1 MSRNVIDPAYI
12 QPVCAANFSHNDLL
26 SISYIYWHNICKT
39 LLRPF
44 RAKAPVETNGGISL
58 PTNIIS
64 LRSLAVSSASAF
76 ALVAASYTPIA
87 VASDATETAAPAESA
102 DIDAGQGIVV
112 TAQRREER
120 LQDVPVAVTALD
132 QTLFS
137 VGGLGRSANE
147 VLNLVPNASAGTQ
160 QHGRPRWWIRGVG
173 AGQQQLD
180 LANPV
185 GFYLDDVYISNS
197 SATGIPLFDIERVEV
212 LRGPQGT
219 LWGKNTTGGAINVI
233 SKRPSLNGQDDNYA
247 KLEYGSFDNKIA
259 EGGFG
264 TTLVDD
270 KLAARASF
278 RFDDRSGRFDN
289 LYTGE
294 KSSAVRDVV
303 FRSQLLAKPT
313 DTLQA
318 LLSVHYRDYDTDGS
332 YWTTASYAANGVVRN
347 GYAPSTDINDIS
359 TNAPEFSR
367 NKQFGGSLHLDWDLG
382 PATLTSITGYE
393 RFKTKGAGDTDY
405 TPLEISRSYT
415 AARSAQWT
423 QELRLSSAQ
432 QQRLSWIFGLFYFN
446 EKIHSNAYS
455 ATLPQGS
462 IPALAGATATAAYSS
477 TAYDHSAESGAVFGS
492 STFAFTDSV
501 KLTLG
506 GRWTRETKELAFD
519 RRASPNAAATS
530 WNNYAQWW
538 NSYTGGYGGVGT
550 FGGSLKQTWDAFTY
564 DVTPSWTI
572 ARDHLLY
579 AKFSHGVKS
588 GGFNTAATLPVALV
602 AVRPEKLDAYEI
614 GYKSSWLNGLLTF
627 NATAFHYD
635 YKDVQVNV
643 VGPNPGAVGGATV
656 SYLQN
661 AAKAKVD
668 GAEFE
673 LTLAPTDGL
682 KLNAA
687 LGLLDTEY
695 TRFQVLNGGANLSG
709 ARFVRSPKV
718 TLNGGA
724 SYSFAVADLGKIEL
738 AADARYQSRQFYYVT
753 PQDTANRYYLQQKPY
768 ALTNIRVTYTTKDD
782 NVSVTGFVNNLFD
795 VRYLNHALPAANAA
809 QGVTG
814 DTVAWADPLTAG
826 AAVIFRF

>member
-1 MSRNVIDPAYI
+1 MSTNTRPLRSIAAIGASTIALLAAAY
-12 QPVCAANFSHNDLL
+12 
-26 SISYIYWHNICKT
+26 
-39 LLRPF
+39 
-44 RAKAPVETNGGISL
+44 APVSAAEETPS
-58 PTNIIS
+58 
-64 LRSLAVSSASAF
+64 AV
-76 ALVAASYTPIA
+76 
-87 VASDATETAAPAESA
+87 APAENVEA
-102 DIDAGQGIVV
+102 DADAGGGIVV

-132 QTLFS
+132 KSLFAI
-137 VGGLGRSANE
+137 GGLGRSANE

-185 GFYLDDVYISNS
+185 GFYLDDVYISNA
-197 SATGIPLFDIERVEV
+197 SATGIPLFDLERVEV

-233 SKRPSLNGQDDNYA
+233 SKRPSLNGQDENYV

-259 EGGFG
+259 EGGIG
-264 TTLVDD
+264 TTLIDD

-278 RFDDRSGRFDN
+278 RFDDRGGRFTN
-289 LYTGE
+289 LFTGD
-294 KSSAVRDVV
+294 KSNAIKDIV
-303 FRSQLLAKPT
+303 FRGQLLAKPT
-313 DTLQA
+313 DTLEA

-347 GYAPSTDINDIS
+347 GYAPSRDINDIS

-382 PATLTSITGYE
+382 GPTLTSITGYE
-393 RFKTKGAGDTDY
+393 RYQTRSAGDTDY
-405 TPLEISRSYT
+405 TPLEISRSY
-415 AARSAQWT
+415 AQARSSQWT

-432 QQRLSWIFGLFYFN
+432 DQRLSWIVGLFYFN
-446 EKIHSNAYS
+446 ENIRSRAFS

-462 IPALAGATATAAYSS
+462 VPAQAGATATAAFSDTVYKH
-477 TAYDHSAESGAVFGS
+477 DAESGAVFGS
-492 STFAFTDSV
+492 GTFAFTDSV

-506 GRWTRETKELAFD
+506 GRWTRETKELDFD
-519 RRASPNAAATS
+519 RRASPNAAATGWS
-530 WNNYAQWW
+530 NLAQWW
-538 NSYTGGYGGVGT
+538 NSYTGTYGGAGT
-550 FGGSLKQTWDAFTY
+550 FGGSLKRTWDAFTY
-564 DVTPSWTI
+564 DITPSWTV
-572 ARDHLLY
+572 APNNLLY

-588 GGFNTAATLPVALV
+588 GGFNTAATLPIALV

-614 GYKSSWLNGLLTF
+614 GYKSSWFDGLLTF

-673 LTLAPTDGL
+673 LTVAPTEGL
-682 KLNAA
+682 KLNGA

-695 TRFQVLNGGANLSG
+695 TRFQVLNGGANLAG
-709 ARFVRSPKV
+709 ARFVRSPRI

-724 SYSFAVADLGKIEL
+724 SYSFALADLGKLEL
-738 AADARYQSRQFYYVT
+738 AADARYQALQFYYVT
-753 PQDTANRYYLQQKPY
+753 PQDVVNRSLLTQKPY
-768 ALTNIRVTYTTKDD
+768 TVTNIRATYTTKNDAL
-782 NVSVTGFVNNLFD
+782 SVTGFINNLFD
-795 VRYLNHALPAANAA
+795 VRYLNHSLPAANAA

-826 AAVIFRF
+826 VAVLFRF

>member
-1 MSRNVIDPAYI
+1 L
-12 QPVCAANFSHNDLL
+12 FT
-26 SISYIYWHNICKT
+26 T
-39 LLRPF
+39 L
-44 RAKAPVETNGGISL
+44 
-58 PTNIIS
+58 IS
-64 LRSLAVSSASAF
+64 LRSLAAAGASAL
-76 ALVAASYTPIA
+76 ALVAAANAP
-87 VASDATETAAPAESA
+87 ASLANEADGAATPAESVDA
-102 DIDAGQGIVV
+102 DAGTGILV

-132 QTLFS
+132 RSLFT

-147 VLNLVPNASAGTQ
+147 VLNLVPNASAGSQ

-180 LANPV
+180 LSNPV

-197 SATGIPLFDIERVEV
+197 SATGLPLFDIERVEV

-219 LWGKNTTGGAINVI
+219 LWGKNTTGGAINII

-278 RFDDRSGRFDN
+278 RFDDRGGRFDN
-289 LYTGE
+289 LYTGD
-294 KSSAVRDVV
+294 KSNAIKDVV
-303 FRSQLLAKPT
+303 FRGQLLAKPT
-313 DTLQA
+313 DSLEA

-332 YWTTASYAANGVVRN
+332 YWTTASYAASGIVRN

-382 PATLTSITGYE
+382 GPTLTSITGYE
-393 RFKTKGAGDTDY
+393 RFKTRGAGDSDY

-432 QQRLSWIFGLFYFN
+432 DQRLSWIVGLFYFN
-446 EKIHSNAYS
+446 EKIRSNAFS

-462 IPALAGATATAAYSS
+462 VPARAGATATAAYSN
-477 TAYDHSAESGAVFGS
+477 TAYNHRAESGAAFGS
-492 STFAFTDSV
+492 TTFAFTDSL

-506 GRWTRETKELAFD
+506 GRWTRETKEVDFD
-519 RRASPNAAATS
+519 RRASASAATAS
-530 WNNYAQWW
+530 WSNYAQWW
-538 NSYTGGYGGVGT
+538 NNYTGTYGGIGT
-550 FGGSLKQTWDAFTY
+550 FGGSLKRTWDAFTY
-564 DVTPSWTI
+564 DVTPSWTF
-572 ARDHLLY
+572 ARDQLLY

-614 GYKSSWLNGLLTF
+614 GYKSSWLDGLLTF

-673 LTLAPTDGL
+673 LTLAPTEGL

-695 TRFQVLNGGANLSG
+695 TNFQVLNGGANLAG

-724 SYSFAVADLGKIEL
+724 SYSFALADLGKIEL
-738 AADARYQSRQFYYVT
+738 AADARFQSRQFYYVT
-753 PQDTANRYYLQQKPY
+753 PQDTVNRYYLTQKPY
-768 ALTNIRVTYTTKDD
+768 TLTNIRVTYTTKDE

-795 VRYLNHALPAANAA
+795 VRYLNHSLPAANAA

-826 AAVIFRF
+826 AAVLFRF